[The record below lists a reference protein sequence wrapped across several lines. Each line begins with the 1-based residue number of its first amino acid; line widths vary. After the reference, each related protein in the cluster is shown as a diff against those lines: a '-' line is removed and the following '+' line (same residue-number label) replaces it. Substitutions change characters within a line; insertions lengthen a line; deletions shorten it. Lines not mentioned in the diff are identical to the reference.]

1 MFGYIFDTDN
11 KYKYENQR
19 LNADTFADVLVAIY
33 DHDTFTKESVISN
46 IQQIHQQ
53 KNGDCTNTN
62 WEALFQ
68 TAINSV
74 LQGYL
79 IRMDNR
85 YKLSYASTDD
95 IIDDMEWD
103 RIEEVEIP
111 KEISCDRIIG
121 TGTGAVYVYY
131 YDTHKDYYMKNG
143 YLVWPCKIGMSNTD
157 PMKRIFKQVADILS
171 KYPYKFYTCA
181 EPELAKYGKYGQI
194 IECGCISEQDL
205 KILELNIPD
214 KISVNMQNRN
224 GCLCLSCK
232 TELLTEKVQCP
243 HKCIYCYW
251 KN

>member
-157 PMKRIFKQVADILS
+157 PMKRIFSQIGTVSPEWPHPALII
-171 KYPYKFYTCA
+171 YTNKPKVLETMLHA
-181 EPELAKYGKYGQI
+181 A
-194 IECGCISEQDL
+194 L
-205 KILELNIPD
+205 KIQGAQIENGPD
-214 KISVNMQNRN
+214 REWFMTTPETVK
-224 GCLCLSCK
+224 
-232 TELLTEKVQCP
+232 E
-243 HKCIYCYW
+243 IYERMLG
-251 KN
+251 